1 MVKTRGPLASLQASG
16 TFADTLIHSSCRGT
30 PYTKRHVIPHD
41 PKTQK
46 QLAGRAAMRWIQ
58 NAWPKVSAANRL
70 TWAELAAQD
79 NLPLY
84 QAFLRYNLKRVYL
97 LQAPSPVY
105 PPAAVLTAGDY
116 AQSEFLPGVHQIHVH
131 FRLSTVNQAWALA
144 YYRSTTP
151 AFTTKPEHLV
161 YGSAPMETHVIYD
174 DTNVTPGVSYYYNL
188 RHYGPDGAWG
198 ENTFSTPRIPLP

>member
-30 PYTKRHVIPHD
+30 PYTKRHVIPRD

-58 NAWPKVSAANRL
+58 NAWPKVSATNRL
-70 TWAELAAQD
+70 TWAALAEQD

-84 QAFLRYNLKRVYL
+84 QAFLRYNLKRIYL

-116 AQSEFLPGVHQIHVH
+116 ASTEFLPGVHQIHVH
-131 FRLSTVNQAWALA
+131 FRLNTVVQSWALA

-151 AFTTKPEHLV
+151 DFTTKPEHLV
-161 YGSAPMETHVIYD
+161 YGSAPMAIDVIYD
-174 DTNVTPGVSYYYNL
+174 DTDVTPGVSYYYNI
-188 RHYGPDGAWG
+188 RHYGYDGLWA
-198 ENTFSTPRIPLP
+198 EHKYSTARIPLP

>member
-1 MVKTRGPLASLQASG
+1 MVRTRGALLSLDASG
-16 TFADTLIHSSCRGT
+16 TLAKTLIHSSCRGT
-30 PYTKRHVIPHD
+30 PYTKRHVIPRD

-70 TWAELAAQD
+70 TWAALAEQD

-84 QAFLRYNLKRVYL
+84 QAFLRYNLRRVYL
-97 LQAPSPVY
+97 LEAPSPIY

-116 AQSEFLPGVHQIHVH
+116 DYSEFLPGVRQIHIH
-131 FRLSTVNQAWALA
+131 FRLGNLNESWALA

-151 AFTTKPEHLV
+151 NFTTKPEHLI
-161 YGSAPMETHVIYD
+161 YGSATMTLNVIYD
-174 DTNVTPGVSYYYNL
+174 DTDVTPGVSYYYNI

-198 ENTFSTPRIPLP
+198 EHQWFAPRIPLP

>member
-1 MVKTRGPLASLQASG
+1 MVRTRGALLSLDASG
-16 TFADTLIHSSCRGT
+16 TLAKTLVHSSCRGK
-30 PYTKRHVIPHD
+30 PYTKRHVIPMD

-46 QLAGRAAMRWIQ
+46 QLAGRAAMRWLQ
-58 NAWPKVSAANRL
+58 NAWPKVSAANRV
-70 TWAELAAQD
+70 TWAELATQD

-116 AQSEFLPGVHQIHVH
+116 SSAEFLPGVHQIHVH
-131 FRLSTVNQAWALA
+131 FRLNTVVQSWALA

-151 AFTTKPEHLV
+151 AFVTAPEHLV
-161 YGSAPMETHVIYD
+161 YGSAPMAIDVIYD
-174 DTNVTPGVSYYYNL
+174 DTDVTPGVSYYYNI
-188 RHYGPDGAWG
+188 RHYGPDGAWA
-198 ENTFSTPRIPLP
+198 EHKYSTPRIPLP

>member
-1 MVKTRGPLASLQASG
+1 MVRTRGALLSLDASG
-16 TFADTLIHSSCRGT
+16 TLAKTLIHSSCRGT
-30 PYTKRHVIPHD
+30 PYTKRHVVPRD

-58 NAWPKVSAANRL
+58 NAWPKVSATNRL
-70 TWAELAAQD
+70 TWAALAEQD

-84 QAFLRYNLKRVYL
+84 QAFLRYNLRRVYL
-97 LQAPSPVY
+97 LEAPSPIY

-116 AQSEFLPGVHQIHVH
+116 DYSEFLPGIRQIHIH
-131 FRLSTVNQAWALA
+131 FRLGNLNESWALA

-151 AFTTKPEHLV
+151 NFTTKPEHLI
-161 YGSAPMETHVIYD
+161 YGSATMTLDVIYD
-174 DTNVTPGVSYYYNL
+174 DTDVSPGVAYYYNM

-198 ENTFSTPRIPLP
+198 QHKWSDARIALP